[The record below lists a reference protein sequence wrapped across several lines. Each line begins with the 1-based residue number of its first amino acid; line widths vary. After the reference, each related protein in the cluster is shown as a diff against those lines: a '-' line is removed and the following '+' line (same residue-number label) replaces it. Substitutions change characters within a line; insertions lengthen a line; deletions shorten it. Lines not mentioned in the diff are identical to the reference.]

1 MSCAALFVS
10 GFPADVSVTALT
22 DLFEEVG
29 PTVRVDLTDKS
40 SAVVVYKDMKDCERV
55 GALEIGGVS
64 LQVIRG
70 RVPHPLRPTI
80 SPVRSTLGPNQKP
93 LDVLIVRGRKTSA
106 AIGAAY
112 RAAVAGTQVFALW
125 DQKCAK
131 SSCDLRLSRY
141 DAHSS
146 LASERED
153 LKVRDQAMEVS
164 VGATPRC
171 ALLQVVSDTLP
182 RAEEFKDGPVHH
194 PAEVTA
200 MMNDNHIESI
210 SASVASTVY
219 ATWLQHVRGC
229 AFALLPHNTESW
241 SNDIAGANMAVHRLV
256 YGNATCSIEGHGAM
270 VGLQLVHKFGEV
282 NAGLVHGAMVSFMD
296 KEEEQKRYMAGRTIF
311 LGPQLQKPVKYLADG
326 TVLDHK
332 GDIVRLRA

>member
-1 MSCAALFVS
+1 M
-10 GFPADVSVTALT
+10 G
-22 DLFEEVG
+22 
-29 PTVRVDLTDKS
+29 
-40 SAVVVYKDMKDCERV
+40 
-55 GALEIGGVS
+55 
-64 LQVIRG
+64 
-70 RVPHPLRPTI
+70 I

-93 LDVLIVRGRKTSA
+93 LDVLIVRGRKTFA

-146 LASERED
+146 LVSERED

-164 VGATPRC
+164 VGAAPRC

-256 YGNATCSIEGHGAM
+256 YGNATCSIEGHGVM

-282 NAGLVHGAMVSFMD
+282 NAGLLHGPGGGAEAVHGWSHDISWSAASETCEVLGRWNCPRSQRRHRPPESVSAPSCVHRTCCGVTR
-296 KEEEQKRYMAGRTIF
+296 EQK
-311 LGPQLQKPVKYLADG
+311 
-326 TVLDHK
+326 
-332 GDIVRLRA
+332 